1 MMQSL
6 TTSGKEKS
14 MKDSKE
20 KVILSVIADFIILVF
35 FLAACFFIFG
45 FLLSIHQI
53 LAFVFAFFVL
63 LIIAAS
69 P

>member
-6 TTSGKEKS
+6 TTSGKEQS

-20 KVILSVIADFIILVF
+20 KVILSAIADFIILVF

-45 FLLSIHQI
+45 FLLNIHQI

-63 LIIAAS
+63 LVIAAS